1 MTEFVLEAQGVSS
14 GYGRVPVVTSLDLQI
29 RPGSIAALVG
39 PNGAGKTTTVRT
51 LAGIL
56 KPIEGEVRLAGKTT
70 KQPLHV
76 RAKQG
81 LAYVSEERS
90 VFMRMT
96 VAENLRIAGAD
107 PRLAYGLFP
116 ELERLRTRLVGLCSG
131 GEQQMVALARV
142 LARKPSVMLVDELSL
157 GLAPLVIDRLLGA
170 VRAAAD
176 DSGVGVLLVE
186 QHIHKAVAIADHVY
200 VLQRGSIAM
209 HGPAAEM
216 RTRIEDIENV
226 YLG

>member
-1 MTEFVLEAQGVSS
+1 
-14 GYGRVPVVTSLDLQI
+14 
-29 RPGSIAALVG
+29 
-39 PNGAGKTTTVRT
+39 
-51 LAGIL
+51 
-56 KPIEGEVRLAGKTT
+56 
-70 KQPLHV
+70 
-76 RAKQG
+76 
-81 LAYVSEERS
+81 
-90 VFMRMT
+90 MRMT

>member
-29 RPGSIAALVG
+29 RSGDVVALVG

-56 KPIEGEVRLAGKTT
+56 NPLEGEVRLAGKAT
-70 KQPLHV
+70 KRPLHV
-76 RAKQG
+76 RARQG

-107 PRLAYGLFP
+107 PKLAYGLFP

-170 VRAAAD
+170 VRTAAD
-176 DSGVGVLLVE
+176 ESGVGVLLVE
-186 QHIHKAVAIADHVY
+186 QHIHKAVATADYVY
-200 VLQRGSIAM
+200 VLQRGSIVM

-216 RTRIEDIENV
+216 RKRVEDIENV